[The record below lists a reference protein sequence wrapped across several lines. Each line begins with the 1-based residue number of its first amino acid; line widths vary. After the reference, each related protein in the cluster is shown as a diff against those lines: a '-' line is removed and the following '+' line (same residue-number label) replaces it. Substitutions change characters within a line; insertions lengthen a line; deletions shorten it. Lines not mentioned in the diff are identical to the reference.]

1 MYSLRRLSFSSNK
14 SIRNYVKRF
23 LTSESRAEISVENTE
38 KEKTIIVN
46 KNDKVTSIAI
56 NRPEK
61 KNALDNATT
70 QLLCE
75 ALDEFEKDENAVV
88 GVLHGIGGN
97 FCSGF
102 DLHEIANYNPEKED
116 SLPQFGT
123 LAKNLLQ
130 ANRSELIS
138 KPLIAC
144 LNGYV
149 LGAGLELALM
159 CDIRIIEESA
169 IVGFMNR
176 RFGIPILCGGTVRLS
191 AIIGYAKAMELI
203 LTGKGI
209 SGEKAY
215 NIGLA
220 SECTTQGAALGQA
233 INYAKSLVKFPQ
245 KTLLADRASLYFST
259 FSTKQIDE
267 ALQFEKDNAL
277 PLLTEEG
284 IKGAKRFVEEG
295 IGKHGKF
302 HNLTKK
308 EENFKELDSSLI

>member
-1 MYSLRRLSFSSNK
+1 MYSLRRLSFSLNK

-23 LTSESRAEISVENTE
+23 LTSESTAEEAVENTE
-38 KEKTIIVN
+38 KEKTIIV
-46 KNDKVTSIAI
+46 DKSDKITLIAI

-70 QLLCE
+70 QLLCD

-88 GVLHGIGGN
+88 GVLYGMGGN

-116 SLPQFGT
+116 DLPQFGT
-123 LAKNLLQ
+123 LA
-130 ANRSELIS
+130 NRNELIS

-159 CDIRIIEESA
+159 CDLRIIEETA
-169 IVGFMNR
+169 VVGFMNR

-191 AIIGYAKAMELI
+191 AIIGYARAMDLI

-209 SGEKAY
+209 TGEKAY

-220 SECTTQGAALGQA
+220 TECTTQGAGLGQA

-245 KTLLADRASLYFST
+245 KTLLADRASTYFST

-277 PLLTEEG
+277 HLLTEEG
-284 IKGAKRFVEEG
+284 IKGAKKFVEEG
-295 IGKHGKF
+295 IGRHGKF
-302 HNLTKK
+302 YNLTKK
-308 EENFKELDSSLI
+308 EENFKELDSSLV